1 MMTEFK
7 RTQRDYPL
15 SFKIAVV
22 EQVEKGEMT
31 YKQAQQRYG
40 IQGRSTVL
48 VWLRKYGRLDWSPG
62 LPDLVKRKL
71 PVTQTTIPLTPE
83 QRIRELEAQLELAN
97 QKADFFESVIN
108 VLKNDY
114 GVSIVKKRPGKSSR
128 KVRPPNNC
136 DACMSVPG
144 TQQTGMVS
152 GQRKAQK
159 TAGTS
164 CSGS

>member
-22 EQVEKGEMT
+22 EQIEKGEMT

-40 IQGRSTVL
+40 IQGRSTAL

-62 LPDLVKRKL
+62 LPDLTKRTR
-71 PVTQTTIPLTPE
+71 PVAQTTSPLTPQ
-83 QRIRELEAQLELAN
+83 QRIRELEEQLALAN
-97 QKADFFESVIN
+97 QKAEFFESVIH

-114 GVSIVKKRPGKSSR
+114 GVSVVKKRPGKSSR
-128 KVRPPNNC
+128 KVRP
-136 DACMSVPG
+136 
-144 TQQTGMVS
+144 
-152 GQRKAQK
+152 K
-159 TAGTS
+159 
-164 CSGS
+164 